1 MYLNNNIR
9 FFSYN
14 FILFDIGD
22 IEVLVIV
29 INFVFNQ
36 IYLFLFYGYYR
47 INGIFFKIGEFYE
60 IIDIFDVVVIV
71 NYIVK

>member
-14 FILFDIGD
+14 FILFDNGD

-71 NYIVK
+71 NSIVK